1 RVGLLGGRR
10 VDARADP
17 TLLGVALER
26 GRLLLVHH
34 TFPALTDQLVD
45 GRHTSPCAF
54 GISAS
59 KKRGDPL
66 PPPRPTRVARQ
77 TEKLK
82 GRSRPCQGAAPAFRP
97 AACRPGDARPAE
109 SAPRDRPPAQ
119 SAGAGF
125 CSSATGRL
133 AGAPGN
139 SSASRS
145 AASSTEGGGSSTRN
159 SMSVYRYTPVPAGI
173 RWPMMM

>member
-1 RVGLLGGRR
+1 VAEAHACDLAESRVGLLGGRR

-97 AACRPGDARPAE
+97 AACAPAPARRPGPSARRPGTPGRR
-109 SAPRDRPPAQ
+109 SPRPGTDP
-119 SAGAGF
+119 
-125 CSSATGRL
+125 RL
-133 AGAPGN
+133 
-139 SSASRS
+139 S
-145 AASSTEGGGSSTRN
+145 
-159 SMSVYRYTPVPAGI
+159 
-173 RWPMMM
+173 